1 MDRKVADENLS
12 KQWEVLVKFDVFRL
26 KIYFKKLS
34 ISARKTPQKSP
45 KLPYTRAHW
54 HHVTYILAIRM

>member
-1 MDRKVADENLS
+1 MDRKVADENMS

-26 KIYFKKLS
+26 KINLKKLS

-45 KLPYTRAHW
+45 KPPSTRAHW